1 MGPCKI
7 ISHIEGLDANFF
19 SNPTHQTE
27 TGSLQVGGSLET
39 TNSNPLGPIKLSTQ
53 LETGN
58 SQYIPIS
65 PCLFDRS
72 RALQAVHLF
81 RIPAKFQ

>member
-1 MGPCKI
+1 MGPYKI
-7 ISHIEGLDANFF
+7 ISHIQGLDANFF

-27 TGSLQVGGSLET
+27 TGSLQIGGSLET

-58 SQYIPIS
+58 SQ
-65 PCLFDRS
+65 
-72 RALQAVHLF
+72 
-81 RIPAKFQ
+81 